1 MSFLKVD
8 HSLYN
13 RTCSLVQ
20 ISDTV
25 DGTETV
31 LHCDIECSAPF
42 PIGKEYMERS
52 FHHTPDIGMGDAGK
66 RYVIYLKCGHYT
78 PTPIMRVKVEGLPKS
93 YGIRAIN
100 DWIQTEPQ
108 FHEILLEL
116 P

>member
-8 HSLYN
+8 RSLYSQ
-13 RTCSLVQ
+13 RCSLVWV
-20 ISDTV
+20 SDTV
-25 DGTETV
+25 DATETI
-31 LHCDIECSAPF
+31 LHRDIECSTPF
-42 PIGKEYMERS
+42 PIGKEHMERS

-66 RYVIYLKCGHYT
+66 RYVIYLKCGNYT
-78 PTPIMRVKVEGLPKS
+78 PTPAMRVMVEGLLKS

>member
-8 HSLYN
+8 HALYN
-13 RTCSLVQ
+13 RTCSLIQ
-20 ISDTV
+20 IGDSVEAPEISVRT
-25 DGTETV
+25 G
-31 LHCDIECSAPF
+31 IECSAPF
-42 PIGKEYMERS
+42 HIGKEHLERS

-66 RYVIYLKCGHYT
+66 RFVIYLKAGSYT
-78 PTPIMRVKVEGLPKS
+78 PTPAMRIKVVGIPKS

-100 DWIQTEPQ
+100 DWIDTDPQ